1 MNVSIQTLGCKVN
14 FAEMVELGDRLARA
28 GFTVSDGDEHT
39 DICVI
44 NSCTVTAQADRKLRT
59 LVHGLRRRHPQ
70 AHLILTGCHV
80 DNPNP
85 RVSAVPSV
93 DVAFPNA
100 RKREIFDYVSAN
112 FAPAVERG
120 STSFARSRFFLKVQ
134 DGCNHRCTY
143 CIVWRTRG
151 VSYSD
156 EESALIERARRAVAD
171 GYGEIVL
178 TGVDL
183 GAFGRDRGEA
193 FAPFVARL
201 LEAIAPARLRLS
213 SINANDFTPELVEL
227 TASPRFC
234 RHLHI
239 PLQSGSDR
247 VLKRM
252 GRLYRRNEYLDL
264 VGALR
269 THSPDIAVTTDVIV
283 GFPGETDADFA
294 DTQAVAADAG
304 LTGMHVF
311 RYSPRA
317 GTAAPRLGLP
327 VDDPVSRD
335 RSHRLQ
341 AQADDQ
347 RQAYEARFLGRE
359 LEVIWDRHLPSRMR
373 GLTDNYITVYA
384 PERGQALGS
393 LARVRP
399 LTRIADGLL
408 CA

>member
-14 FAEMVELGDRLARA
+14 FAEMAELGDRLARA
-28 GFTVSDGDEHT
+28 GFIVSDGDERA

-100 RKREIFDYVSAN
+100 RKREIFDYLSAN
-112 FAPAVERG
+112 FAPAAEHG
-120 STSFARSRFFLKVQ
+120 STTFARSRFFLKVQ

-151 VSYSD
+151 VSHSD
-156 EESALIERARRAVAD
+156 EETALIERARQAVAD

-193 FAPFVARL
+193 FAPFVRRL
-201 LEAIAPARLRLS
+201 LDAIAPARLRLS

-252 GRLYRRNEYLDL
+252 GRLYRRNDYLEL
-264 VGALR
+264 VRALR
-269 THSPDIAVTTDVIV
+269 TQSPDIAVTTDVIV

-347 RQAYEARFLGRE
+347 RRAYEARFIGRD
-359 LEVIWDRHLPSRMR
+359 LEAIWDRRLPSRMR
-373 GLTDNYITVYA
+373 GLTDNYVTVYA

-399 LTRIADGLL
+399 LTRVADGLL